1 MTARGS
7 YIEISN
13 ITRNLRRTT
22 LPNLPPALG
31 FDGDR
36 DYAEQLD
43 IWKQWIRWEKED
55 PLLLKA
61 GTDNER
67 QQWRSRVVF
76 VYKQAVMAMRFW
88 PEMWFDAAN
97 FCFETEMDSIGNEFL
112 VQGINANPESCLLA
126 FKRADRIEL
135 TTPNEESDDGIARR
149 GAAVREPFDKV
160 LDALYDLI
168 TKTKAR
174 EAQELAK
181 IEARFAATNE
191 EQSKGNSEDDD
202 DNADQ
207 EEVDSK
213 ERRKTAQLDVIKG
226 GTAMQ
231 IAVLSKT
238 ITSVWVALMRAMRR
252 VQGKGKVGDKVG
264 GSRQIFTDARK
275 RGRLTHDMY
284 VASAMIEYHCYE
296 PEATK
301 KIFERGLK
309 LFPEEEMF
317 ALEYI
322 KHLMLTNDSISMHLL
337 FLTSINI
344 R

>member
-1 MTARGS
+1 MTARSS

-22 LPNLPPALG
+22 LPSLPPALG

-36 DYAEQLD
+36 EYAEQLD
-43 IWKQWIRWEKED
+43 IWKQWIQWEKED
-55 PLLLKA
+55 PLVLKT
-61 GTDNER
+61 GTESER
-67 QQWRSRVVF
+67 QQWRNRVVY

-97 FCFETEMDSIGNEFL
+97 FCFENEMESIGTEFL
-112 VQGINANPESCLLA
+112 LQGINANPESCLLA

-135 TTPNEESDDGIARR
+135 TTPNEESDDGVARR
-149 GAAVREPFDKV
+149 GAAVREPYDKV

-168 TKTKAR
+168 TKTKVR
-174 EAQELAK
+174 EARELAK
-181 IEARFAATNE
+181 IEAQYGATGE
-191 EQSKGNSEDDD
+191 EEPKGNNEDDD
-202 DNADQ
+202 DNTDQ
-207 EEVDSK
+207 EEVDDK
-213 ERRKTAQLDVIKG
+213 ERRKAAQLDVIKA

-231 IAVLSKT
+231 ITLLSKT
-238 ITSVWVALMRAMRR
+238 ITSVWIALMRAMRR

-275 RGRLTHDMY
+275 RGRLLHDMY

-322 KHLMLTNDSISMHLL
+322 KHLMLTNDLISMYIPL
-337 FLTSINI
+337 NY
-344 R
+344 

>member
-1 MTARGS
+1 M
-7 YIEISN
+7 
-13 ITRNLRRTT
+13 L
-22 LPNLPPALG
+22 
-31 FDGDR
+31 
-36 DYAEQLD
+36 
-43 IWKQWIRWEKED
+43 KE
-55 PLLLKA
+55 

-67 QQWRSRVVF
+67 QQWRDRVVF

-88 PEMWFDAAN
+88 PEMWSDAAN
-97 FCFETEMDSIGNEFL
+97 FCFENSLESIGNEFL

-135 TTPNEESDDGIARR
+135 TTPNEEGDDGTARR
-149 GAAVREPFDKV
+149 GAAVREPYDKV

-174 EAQELAK
+174 ESQELAK
-181 IEARFAATNE
+181 VEAQFAATTE
-191 EQSKGNSEDDD
+191 EPSKGTAIDDD
-202 DNADQ
+202 ENGDE
-207 EEVDSK
+207 EEVDNK
-213 ERRKTAQLDVIKG
+213 EKRKAAQLEPIKQS
-226 GTAMQ
+226 TAMQ
-231 IAVLSKT
+231 VAVLTKT
-238 ITSVWVALMRAMRR
+238 ITSVWIALMRAMRR

-275 RGRLTHDMY
+275 RGRLTYDIY

-309 LFPEEEMF
+309 LFPEDEMF

-322 KHLMLTNDSISMHLL
+322 QHLMLTNDPISMYMSLDSRSVH
-337 FLTSINI
+337 
-344 R
+344 